1 MANAESLKG
10 KEYID
15 FLLKFLKSKQ
25 QEEGKEEEKGRKK
38 REQVC
43 FQELTKEECQKL
55 SDTLE
60 AEDMIY
66 YFNVNDGCKVLVDS
80 LYISTTGLKLIQDL
94 LEKNVKLRDDF

>member
-15 FLLKFLKSKQ
+15 FLLNFLKSKQ
-25 QEEGKEEEKGRKK
+25 AGEAKKAGKK

-55 SDTLE
+55 ATTLQG
-60 AEDMIY
+60 EDMMY

-80 LYISTTGLKLIQDL
+80 LYISTSGLKLLQDL
-94 LEKNVKLRDDF
+94 LEKNAKLQEAF